1 MSHSSHTVHDNPGQP
16 KSSVE
21 PDYVDIQAVF
31 RFGAGLAVV
40 TIVSALLMIWMY
52 KAEVAS
58 VDASNPPKVFPIAV
72 SENDRMP
79 PAPRLQTEPKQDLLD
94 FRAAESATI
103 SSYAWVDRNN
113 RIVRIPIADAMKL
126 TLQRGLPSRPQT
138 SAGATAGL
146 PAESQ
151 EKK

>member
-1 MSHSSHTVHDNPGQP
+1 MSHSSHTPQHNPGQP
-16 KSSVE
+16 TSSVE
-21 PDYVDIQAVF
+21 PDYVDIPAIF

-52 KAEVAS
+52 KLEVDS
-58 VDASNPPKVFPIAV
+58 VDAANPPRVFPIAV
-72 SENDRMP
+72 SENERIP

-126 TLQRGLPSRPQT
+126 TLERGLPSRSQT
-138 SAGATAGL
+138 SAVA
-146 PAESQ
+146 PAAAPSEQ

>member
-1 MSHSSHTVHDNPGQP
+1 MHPVRLYNTLNRRIEALAPVN
-16 KSSVE
+16 
-21 PDYVDIQAVF
+21 
-31 RFGAGLAVV
+31 AG
-40 TIVSALLMIWMY
+40 
-52 KAEVAS
+52 K
-58 VDASNPPKVFPIAV
+58 V

-103 SSYAWVDRNN
+103 SSYGWVDRNN

-126 TLQRGLPSRPQT
+126 TLERGLPSRPQT
-138 SAGATAGL
+138 SADA
-146 PAESQ
+146 PAAAPSEPQ